1 MQETGSVLGLDFGC
15 FSSKLTLAYDT
26 ALQDRIHISR
36 VGFIGGFNHPERV
49 NLSSASAPALEFIA
63 YAAPSGSKLT
73 TGRRSLHRDKS
84 IPLKMIMT
92 HLATGRETTVK
103 GMPKGELLLR
113 EVRNN
118 AVDEVFEQQ
127 KKQGSSLE
135 AVSGTLRNLR
145 DSTNQGILSLQA
157 TLQARIDKE
166 ESTQTK
172 AEQYSQEI
180 LDRVTRIDRKLCKAP
195 ELGETGYIALHCQAP
210 PDWTPATYESRISR
224 AAWFYISIMGSPDE
238 GVSADEE
245 AMEKTAARFPD
256 LPQDHILIGI
266 KSVHMQAYHRPL
278 DL

>member
-1 MQETGSVLGLDFGC
+1 MRTGQLDRRSCVLGLDFGC
-15 FSSKLTLAYDT
+15 FSSKLTIAYDT

-63 YAAPSGSKLT
+63 YAAPSGSKLI

-84 IPLKMIMT
+84 IPLKTVMT

-103 GMPKGELLLR
+103 GMPKSELLLR
-113 EVRNN
+113 EVGNN
-118 AVDEVFEQQ
+118 AVGEVSEQQ

-135 AVSGTLRNLR
+135 A
-145 DSTNQGILSLQA
+145 
-157 TLQARIDKE
+157 ARIDKE